1 MKKRTDN
8 GAREEN
14 YLEIKHF
21 LTVRQSNKVFFGVVS
36 VLDDDD
42 DDDERVE
49 KSNLKLQRSKRL
61 RRK

>member
-21 LTVRQSNKVFFGVVS
+21 LTVRQSNKVFFL
-36 VLDDDD
+36 VLFLFLMMMMTMMK
-42 DDDERVE
+42 ELKKVT
-49 KSNLKLQRSKRL
+49 SNYKGPKD
-61 RRK
+61 